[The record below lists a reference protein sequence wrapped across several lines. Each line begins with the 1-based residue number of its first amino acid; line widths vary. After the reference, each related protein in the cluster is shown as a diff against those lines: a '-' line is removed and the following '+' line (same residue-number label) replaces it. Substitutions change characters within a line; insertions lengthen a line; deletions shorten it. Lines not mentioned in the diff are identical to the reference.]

1 MAPNTKIRVLI
12 VDDSAITRKVLSEI
26 LSSDDN
32 IEVVG
37 TAMDPYIARTKIKQL
52 NPDVLTLDVEMPKM
66 NGINFLK
73 NLMRLRPMPVVMV
86 SSLTQKGADIALEAL
101 GLGAVDYIG
110 KPDVVSGTSLVD
122 YSEEIIN
129 KIKMTASISHV
140 PGSTKQNA
148 VAENSASYKP
158 PVRTSFKVNKNKAI
172 VVIGAS
178 TGGTEAIKEILT
190 NLQPDR
196 YSLIVVQH
204 IPSAFSKAFAERI
217 NKMSALEVCEAKDH
231 QKILPGHA
239 YIAPGDQHLK
249 IVRDDDNISYQC
261 ILDNS
266 EPVNRHKPSV
276 DVLFRSACIAAG
288 SNAVGILLTGMGSD
302 GAIGLKEIHDA
313 GAITIAQDEQSSVV
327 WGMPGEAVKLQA
339 ADFILPLNRIADKI
353 TTLMKNNSAQQSQNN

>member
-1 MAPNTKIRVLI
+1 MAVKNTTRVLI
-12 VDDSAITRKVLSEI
+12 VDDSALTRKILREI
-26 LSSDDN
+26 LSSDAD

-37 TAMDPYIARTKIKQL
+37 TAMDPYVARTKIKQL

-86 SSLTQKGADIALEAL
+86 SSLTQKGADVALEAL
-101 GLGAVDYIG
+101 GLGAVDYVG
-110 KPDVVSGTSLVD
+110 KPDVTSAASLTD
-122 YSEEIIN
+122 YSEEIIS
-129 KIKMTASISHV
+129 KIKMAASIKHAPVPPTSMLKASHS
-140 PGSTKQNA
+140 PSEKAISNISLKK
-148 VAENSASYKP
+148 NSAH
-158 PVRTSFKVNKNKAI
+158 AI

-178 TGGTEAIKEILT
+178 TGGTEAIREILAS
-190 NLQPDR
+190 LQPDS

-204 IPSAFSKAFAERI
+204 IPSAFSTAFAERI
-217 NKMSALEVCEAKDH
+217 NKASALDVCEARDN

-249 IVRDDDNISYQC
+249 ITRDKSDDSYRC
-261 ILDNS
+261 KLDDG

-276 DVLFRSACIAAG
+276 DVLFKSVCISAG

-302 GAIGLKEIHDA
+302 GAIGLKEIHDT

-339 ADFILPLNRIADKI
+339 ADFILPLDKI
-353 TTLMKNNSAQQSQNN
+353 AGKVTTLMKKDSN